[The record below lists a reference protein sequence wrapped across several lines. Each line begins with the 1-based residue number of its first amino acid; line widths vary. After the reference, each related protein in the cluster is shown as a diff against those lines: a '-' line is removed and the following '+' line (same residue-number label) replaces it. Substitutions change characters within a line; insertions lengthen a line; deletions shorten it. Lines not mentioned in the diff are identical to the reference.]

1 MDPDQQRPSQRHQS
15 QRPSQSQNQNQNQSQ
30 SPSQNQGHDV
40 IQLNLDAVT
49 RRLIRPTFL
58 TTLTPSRL
66 PSQAASDAS
75 LSPTQSPSK
84 SKSHS
89 HSHSH
94 SQPQNQIH
102 TQQHRPSHLHKIS
115 VTFEDVLEQADLVAP
130 LIQEP
135 LADGGAPALEKR
147 VRDTLEAQFLG
158 ARTAFSSHPKSIMAA
173 SDRNFQTFAH
183 GHHDLVLA
191 VDFNY
196 FGTRMVTASS
206 DHRLKVWDKKDDAWS
221 LVESWKAHDAE
232 IVDVKWNGPFMG
244 EVIGSIGEDGRCKLW
259 QEDVT
264 EVPQS
269 GNRFKLITNMGSQT
283 NAPFVSMDFKNIMQE
298 TWLALITRDGLLLVY
313 EPVDQSSLNEWSE
326 LAHRWVCSDNPP
338 GRHEEVGFKVAFHK
352 EKLPCW
358 TAIMA
363 GLDRKSL
370 GLAVAA
376 MNKVFVFRTD
386 RSKRFWL
393 VTELLGARQIIR
405 DIAWANGSMRGY
417 DVIATASKDGA
428 IRIYELS
435 TVRSDKAAAGPS
447 STSADVTSLSSTAR
461 HASNQPSGIGKGLA
475 STSKVA
481 DPAQDNEQS
490 PGRVRQQAK
499 LVDELTNHHGA
510 VWRLA
515 FSQMGMRDLLVST
528 GDDASIR
535 TWKKAV
541 NGHWA
546 EYAEIE
552 TAREN

>member
-1 MDPDQQRPSQRHQS
+1 MDPQGQS
-15 QRPSQSQNQNQNQSQ
+15 
-30 SPSQNQGHDV
+30 HDPV
-40 IQLNLDAVT
+40 QLDLDAVT
-49 RRLIRPTFL
+49 RRLVRPTFL
-58 TTLTPSRL
+58 TSLTPSRL

-75 LSPTQSPSK
+75 LSPPHQSPSK
-84 SKSHS
+84 AHS
-89 HSHSH
+89 HL
-94 SQPQNQIH
+94 
-102 TQQHRPSHLHKIS
+102 QQHRPSHLHKIS
-115 VTFEDVLEQADLVAP
+115 LTFEDVLEQADLVAP

-135 LADGGAPALEKR
+135 SVDGGPCAVEKR
-147 VRDTLEAQFLG
+147 VRDTLDAHFLG
-158 ARTAFSSHPKSIMAA
+158 ARAAFASDIDKKTSTIMASA
-173 SDRNFQTFAH
+173 DRNFQPFAH

-269 GNRFKLITNMGSQT
+269 GSRFKLITNMGSRT
-283 NAPFVSMDFKNIMQE
+283 NAPFVSLDFKNIMQE
-298 TWLALITRDGLLLVY
+298 TWLALITRDGLLLIY

-326 LAHRWVCSDNPP
+326 LAHRWVCGDNPP

-376 MNKVFVFRTD
+376 MNTVTIFRTD
-386 RSKRFWL
+386 RSKRFWPVAKL
-393 VTELLGARQIIR
+393 EGARQIIR

-435 TVRSDKAAAGPS
+435 TPRSDKVAASSS
-447 STSADVTSLSSTAR
+447 STAADVASVSSPAR

-475 STSKVA
+475 STSKVV

-490 PGRVRQQAK
+490 PGRIKQEVK

-510 VWRLA
+510 VWRVA
-515 FSQMGMRDLLVST
+515 FSQMGDLLVST